1 MAGRKDFLS
10 MPAPENYVAGLGRGA
25 TGFTTRSDLGPAREG
40 PSEEALKEALAKRAA
55 QLGKEAP
62 SAYGVT
68 DQQRDDA
75 AAEDEDERFADPDNE
90 VGLFAHGLFDKED
103 DEADRIY
110 QAVDERM
117 AKRRKRARLVHPHT
131 LPHASC
137 LFVLLKALWTA
148 YRSDSNS
155 L

>member
-25 TGFTTRSDLGPAREG
+25 TGFTTRSDLDPAREG

-62 SAYGVT
+62 LAYGVT

-75 AAEDEDERFADPDNE
+75 AAAEDEEERFADPDNE

-103 DEADRIY
+103 DEADQIY

-117 AKRRKRARLVHPHT
+117 AKRRKRARLVHHPAPRKS
-131 LPHASC
+131 LA
-137 LFVLLKALWTA
+137 LFC
-148 YRSDSNS
+148 
-155 L
+155 